1 MFLPIAPLPRF
12 RFRGSL
18 VSPEEP
24 VPVYL
29 RARYARV
36 RGTGVPVVQTIF
48 SAQEV

>member
-12 RFRGSL
+12 LFHGSL
-18 VSPEEP
+18 VSPEEL
-24 VPVYL
+24 VPVYR

-36 RGTGVPVVQTIF
+36 RATGFPVVQTII